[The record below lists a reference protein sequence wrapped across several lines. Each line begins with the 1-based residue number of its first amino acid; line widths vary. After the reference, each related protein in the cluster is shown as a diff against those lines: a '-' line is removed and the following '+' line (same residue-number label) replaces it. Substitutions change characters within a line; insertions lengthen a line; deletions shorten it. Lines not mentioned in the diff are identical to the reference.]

1 MEYWDDYA
9 EYHIEEDTGTADDE
23 DTDSDDDY
31 DYANEDDTADNI
43 EISAPTITTMIQDG
57 EVMFKCDTDT
67 KLTRKTR

>member
-31 DYANEDDTADNI
+31 ANEDDADN
-43 EISAPTITTMIQDG
+43 EISTPTIT
-57 EVMFKCDTDT
+57 
-67 KLTRKTR
+67 RKHRQKKTE